1 NYKINNDIIFGKDI
15 EKLLLITQIIIFPIL
30 LFYVVK
36 YQRLLDELGHTYARL
51 IKYDLGLLFSSVF
64 ESALY
69 SYILQ
74 PLLTIISILVAIKFV
89 QGKIRNIT
97 FILMFINLILN
108 TQIGLGRFG
117 YFQLLVYI
125 FTIYFLYKNK
135 ITYKQPVSRNNKKQK
150 VVLIFISIILITI
163 MNYTLLL
170 RRGLSKVGIKD
181 LM

>member
-1 NYKINNDIIFGKDI
+1 NEVSTQTYFIMFLNVLMFFIGYIVTSYKKKNYKINNDIIFGKDI

-108 TQIGLGRFG
+108 TQIG
-117 YFQLLVYI
+117 
-125 FTIYFLYKNK
+125 
-135 ITYKQPVSRNNKKQK
+135 
-150 VVLIFISIILITI
+150 
-163 MNYTLLL
+163 
-170 RRGLSKVGIKD
+170 
-181 LM
+181 